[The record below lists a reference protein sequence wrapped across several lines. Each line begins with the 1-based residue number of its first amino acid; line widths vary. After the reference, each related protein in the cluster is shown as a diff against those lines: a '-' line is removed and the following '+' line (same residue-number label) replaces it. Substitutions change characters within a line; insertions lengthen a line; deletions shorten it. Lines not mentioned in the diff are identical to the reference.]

1 MLCSRCECSFYLA
14 RSLLSYLTTLLS
26 GCMIGLVIG
35 SVVMRYQMSLLE
47 WEHHLITDEMDLY
60 RRMENDCQV
69 DLIDQSENLNKSEQ
83 IKQLNREKESIL
95 LEIDI
100 IKQLKV
106 NLQFKITQKQNGV
119 RFNPVNGVM
128 LGPGWTHEVAF
139 SDRVNIRS
147 FLELTRPKVCR
158 CDRVS
163 MEMLSMLVFW

>member
-1 MLCSRCECSFYLA
+1 
-14 RSLLSYLTTLLS
+14 
-26 GCMIGLVIG
+26 MIGLVIG

-47 WEHHLITDEMDLY
+47 WEHHLILDEMDLY

-69 DLIDQSENLNKSEQ
+69 DLIDQSENLNKNEQ

-119 RFNPVNGVM
+119 RFNPVNGV
-128 LGPGWTHEVAF
+128 V
-139 SDRVNIRS
+139 
-147 FLELTRPKVCR
+147 K
-158 CDRVS
+158 
-163 MEMLSMLVFW
+163 FWIT